1 MLPREL
7 FISAGEISGD
17 FHGGRLLAALR
28 LRNPALSAFGIG
40 GRQLERAGMEKIADI
55 GRLSLVGITEVAPRL
70 ISLYRLFSMTK
81 KILRDRRPLAVLLVD
96 SPDFNLPLAR
106 HAHSL
111 GIKVIYYISP
121 TVWAWRRG
129 RIRSIRRHV
138 DLMLT
143 ILPFEEE
150 IYRRNGIRSEYV
162 GNPLVDR
169 ADSSVDRGTFFEGL
183 GIDEDRDLIALL
195 PGSRLKEVERLLP
208 LLVDAG
214 KILSHRSP
222 PPCFVFPA
230 ASSKIADHIRRQT
243 EQSLPESFVVTGRA
257 VDSLAAATAA
267 VVTSGT
273 ATLETALQGTP
284 FVAVYRL
291 SSLSYIV
298 GRLLVRTPWISLPNI
313 LLQQG
318 VVEELIQKDCRPERI
333 AAATARFLDDSDAVF
348 HMKRKFAD
356 MREKLGPAGA
366 AERAAAAVAAEIQLD
381 RSLPGDG
388 APAE

>member
-1 MLPREL
+1 MSALEL

-28 LRNPALSAFGIG
+28 LRHPGLSAFGIG

-55 GRLSLVGITEVAPRL
+55 SRLSLVGITEVAPRL
-70 ISLYRLFSMTK
+70 ISLYRLFSRTK
-81 KILRDRRPLAVLLVD
+81 KAIRDRRPVAVLLVD

-106 HAHSL
+106 HAQSL

-121 TVWAWRRG
+121 TVWAWRSG
-129 RIRSIRRHV
+129 RIRSIRRYV

-143 ILPFEEE
+143 ILPFEDE

-169 ADSSVDRGTFFEGL
+169 ADSAVDRGTFFEGL
-183 GIDEDRDLIALL
+183 GLEEDRDLIALL
-195 PGSRLKEVERLLP
+195 PGSRLKEVQRLLP
-208 LLVDAG
+208 LLLDAG
-214 KILSHRSP
+214 QILAHRSP

-230 ASSKIADHIRRQT
+230 ASREIADHIRLLT
-243 EQSLPESFVVTGRA
+243 EKALPGSFVVTGRA
-257 VDSLAAATAA
+257 VDSLGAATAA

-284 FVAVYRL
+284 FVTVYRL
-291 SSLSYIV
+291 STLSYIV

-318 VVEELIQKDCRPERI
+318 VVEELIQQDCRPERI
-333 AAATARFLDDSDAVF
+333 ASATARFLDDSDAVF
-348 HMKRKFAD
+348 HMKEQFAI
-356 MREKLGPAGA
+356 MREKLGPGGA
-366 AERAAAAVAAEIQLD
+366 AERAAAAVAAEIGLD
-381 RSLPGDG
+381 RFLPGDG

>member
-1 MLPREL
+1 MSAPEL

-28 LRNPALSAFGIG
+28 LSYPDLSAFGIG
-40 GRQLERAGMEKIADI
+40 GRQLESAGMEKIADI
-55 GRLSLVGITEVAPRL
+55 SRLSLVGITEVAPRL
-70 ISLYRLFSMTK
+70 ISLYRLFSRTK
-81 KILRDRRPLAVLLVD
+81 KTIRDRRPLAVLLID

-106 HAHSL
+106 HAQSL

-121 TVWAWRRG
+121 TVWAWRSG
-129 RIRSIRRHV
+129 RIRSIRRYV

-143 ILPFEEE
+143 ILPFEEQ

-169 ADSSVDRGTFFEGL
+169 AGSAVDRRTFFEGL
-183 GIDEDRDLIALL
+183 GLEVGRDLVALL
-195 PGSRLKEVERLLP
+195 PGSRLKEVQRLLP
-208 LLVDAG
+208 LLLAAG
-214 KILSHRSP
+214 QILSHRSTAP
-222 PPCFVFPA
+222 RFVFPA
-230 ASSKIADHIRRQT
+230 ASREIADYIRPLS
-243 EQSLPESFVVTGRA
+243 EKALPGTFVVRGRA

-284 FVAVYRL
+284 FVTVYRL
-291 SSLSYIV
+291 STLSYIV

-318 VVEELIQKDCRPERI
+318 VVEELIQQDCRPERI
-333 AAATARFLDDSDAVF
+333 AAATARLLDNSDAVF
-348 HMKRKFAD
+348 RMKEQFATI
-356 MREKLGPAGA
+356 REKLGPGGA
-366 AERAAAAVAAEIQLD
+366 AERAAAAVAAEIELD
-381 RSLPGDG
+381 RFLPGDG